1 MTRIDASRTSDPIR
15 IGVLYSRSGVT
26 SAAEFTQ
33 LQATMLAVEEI
44 NRAGGVSGR
53 EIELVCLDPQCQPR
67 RYADL
72 AEQLILEHRVRVIV
86 GCYMSSTR
94 KAVIPIVERHNA
106 LLFYATPYE
115 GFEYSRNVIYT
126 GAAPNQNTLPLAG
139 FMLTQFGSR
148 VSMIGSDYVCPYES
162 NRVMSDLILERG
174 GEKAD
179 ETYLSLDA
187 PWESYLDAAK
197 RIKQLAPDFIFSTV
211 VGEGIQHL
219 YRAFAHV
226 GLDPYRTP
234 IASHMTS
241 EAEIAV
247 MGSDL
252 AEGHITSAAYFQS
265 LDTPENLGAVARHQA
280 RFGDDQPT
288 NMCWEAAYFQMHLLA
303 DAIRRV
309 GSDDPTLLLRV
320 LPGLEF
326 DAPQGRVRIDD
337 HNNHTYLRPLI
348 GRVNANG
355 HFDIIGRAPERV
367 KADPYVV
374 SHSTPEWTA
383 DAHPELIRAGVG
395 R

>member
-1 MTRIDASRTSDPIR
+1 MTRIDAGLASEPIR
-15 IGVLYSRSGVT
+15 IGVLYSRSGTT
-26 SAAEFTQ
+26 SAAELTQ

-53 EIELVCLDPQCQPR
+53 EIELVCLDPQCQPW

-174 GEKAD
+174 GEKVD

-187 PWESYLDAAK
+187 PWESYLDAAR

-211 VGEGIQHL
+211 VGEGIPHL
-219 YRAFAHV
+219 YRAFAQV

-241 EAEIAV
+241 EAEIAL
-247 MGSDL
+247 MGNDL
-252 AEGHITSAAYFQS
+252 AEGTSPLPPTSRVWIQPQTSAPLPAIRPASATISRPTCAGKLLFPDAS
-265 LDTPENLGAVARHQA
+265 ARGCDPPRRLGRPHLVAACVART
-280 RFGDDQPT
+280 R
-288 NMCWEAAYFQMHLLA
+288 
-303 DAIRRV
+303 IRR
-309 GSDDPTLLLRV
+309 ST
-320 LPGLEF
+320 
-326 DAPQGRVRIDD
+326 
-337 HNNHTYLRPLI
+337 RP
-348 GRVNANG
+348 RP
-355 HFDIIGRAPERV
+355 H
-367 KADPYVV
+367 
-374 SHSTPEWTA
+374 
-383 DAHPELIRAGVG
+383 
-395 R
+395 

>member
-1 MTRIDASRTSDPIR
+1 MTRIDAGRTSDPIR

-26 SAAEFTQ
+26 SAAELTQ

-174 GEKAD
+174 GEKVD

-187 PWESYLDAAK
+187 PWESYLDVAK

-211 VGEGIQHL
+211 VGEGIPHL
-219 YRAFAHV
+219 YRAFAQV

-247 MGSDL
+247 MGNDL
-252 AEGHITSAAYFQS
+252 AQGHITSAAYFQS
-265 LDTPENLGAVARHQA
+265 VDTAANHDAVARYQA
-280 RFGDDQPT
+280 RFGEDQPT
-288 NMCWEAAYFQMHLLA
+288 NMCWEASYFQTHLLA

-326 DAPQGRVRIDD
+326 DAPQGRVRIDE
-337 HNNHTYLRPLI
+337 HNNHTYLHPLI
-348 GRVNANG
+348 GRIDAHG
-355 HFDIIGRAPERV
+355 RFDIIGRAPERV

-374 SHSTPEWTA
+374 SHSTPAWTA
-383 DAHPELIRAGVG
+383 HAHPELARAGAH